1 LDQVREA
8 IRANTINVVDKIKFQ
23 EASDLTASTSHL
35 IPPHGGELVD
45 LIAQPERIAE
55 LKSHSKEW
63 PSWDLTGRQLCDL
76 ELLLTGGFSPLR
88 GFMTRA
94 DYEGVCH
101 NMRLANGTLWPMP
114 ITLDVTEEFAKKLTP
129 GTSKVALRDPEGVM
143 LAVLNV
149 EEVWQPDRKAEV
161 QAVFAS
167 TSAAHPGADY
177 TINKANPWYVGGT
190 LEGIQIPS
198 HYDFRNI
205 RLTPAEVRA
214 EFARVGW
221 RRAVAFQ
228 TRNPMHRAHVE
239 LAFRAAKQVE
249 ANLLIHPVV
258 GMTKPGD
265 VDYYTRVRCY
275 QLLLSKFPQSTA
287 KLSLLP
293 LAMRMG
299 GPREAIWHALI
310 RKNHGCSHFIV
321 GRDHAGPGSDPAT
334 KKPFYGPYE
343 AQEVFKK
350 HEADIG
356 VTMVPFNMMVYLEGQ
371 DKYVPDDEVKN
382 GDRVLNISGTELRQ
396 RLNEGREIPAW
407 FTYPEVVSELRR
419 SFPPRHKQGVTI
431 FFTGLSGSG
440 KSTIAN
446 VLLTKFLETGGRPVT
461 LLDGDLVRKN
471 LSSELGFSKEHRDIN
486 IRRIGYV
493 ASEITK
499 NGGIAIC
506 APIAPY
512 DATRKHVRQLIEPY
526 GGFIL
531 VHIATS
537 VDVCEQR
544 DRKGLYAK
552 ARAGILKEFTG
563 ISDPY
568 EVPAD
573 AEVTINTGDLSA
585 EEAAQEI
592 ILHLEREGFIGTA
605 AESI

>member
-1 LDQVREA
+1 M
-8 IRANTINVVDKIKFQ
+8 
-23 EASDLTASTSHL
+23 TASTSHL
-35 IPPHGGELVD
+35 TSPHRGELIN
-45 LIAQPERIAE
+45 LITQPERIAE
-55 LKSHSKEW
+55 LKAHSKEW

-76 ELLLTGGFSPLR
+76 ELLITGAFSPLQ
-88 GFMTRA
+88 GFMTRV

-101 NMRLANGTLWPMP
+101 NMRLANGVLWPMP
-114 ITLDVTEEFAKKLTP
+114 IILDVTEEFAKKLIP
-129 GTSKVALRDPEGVM
+129 GTSRVALRDPEGVM
-143 LAVLNV
+143 LAVLHV
-149 EEVWQPDRKAEV
+149 EDVWQPDRNAEA

-177 TINKANPWYVGGT
+177 AINKANPWYVGGKIEAT
-190 LEGIQIPS
+190 QIPF
-198 HYDFRNI
+198 HYDFRNL

-221 RRAVAFQ
+221 RRVVAFQ

-310 RKNHGCSHFIV
+310 RKNYGCTHFIV
-321 GRDHAGPGSDPAT
+321 GRDHAGPGKDT
-334 KKPFYGPYE
+334 DGKPFYGPYE

-356 VTMVPFNMMVYLEGQ
+356 VTMVPFNMMVYLEDQ
-371 DKYVPDDEVKN
+371 DKYVPDDEVKK

-407 FTYPEVVSELRR
+407 FTYPEVVAELRR

-446 VLLTKFLETGGRPVT
+446 VLMTKFLETGGRPV
-461 LLDGDLVRKN
+461 
-471 LSSELGFSKEHRDIN
+471 
-486 IRRIGYV
+486 
-493 ASEITK
+493 
-499 NGGIAIC
+499 
-506 APIAPY
+506 
-512 DATRKHVRQLIEPY
+512 
-526 GGFIL
+526 
-531 VHIATS
+531 
-537 VDVCEQR
+537 
-544 DRKGLYAK
+544 
-552 ARAGILKEFTG
+552 
-563 ISDPY
+563 
-568 EVPAD
+568 
-573 AEVTINTGDLSA
+573 
-585 EEAAQEI
+585 
-592 ILHLEREGFIGTA
+592 
-605 AESI
+605 

>member
-1 LDQVREA
+1 M
-8 IRANTINVVDKIKFQ
+8 
-23 EASDLTASTSHL
+23 TAATSHL
-35 IPPHGGELVD
+35 IPPHGGELVQ
-45 LIAQPERIAE
+45 LIAQPERSAE
-55 LKSHSKEW
+55 LKAHSKEW

-76 ELLLTGGFSPLR
+76 ELLVTGGFSPLR

-114 ITLDVTEEFAKKLTP
+114 VTLDVTEEFAKKLTP

-143 LAVLNV
+143 LAVLHV
-149 EEVWQPDRKAEV
+149 EEVWQPDRKAEA
-161 QAVFAS
+161 QSVFAS

-177 TINKANPWYVGGT
+177 AINKSNPWYVGGKIEAT
-190 LEGIQIPS
+190 QIPS
-198 HYDFRNI
+198 HYDFRNL

-221 RRAVAFQ
+221 RKVVAFQ

-275 QLLLSKFPQSTA
+275 QLLLAKFPQSTA

-310 RKNHGCSHFIV
+310 RKNHGVTHFIV
-321 GRDHAGPGSDPAT
+321 GRDHAGPGNDT
-334 KKPFYGPYE
+334 NGKPFYGPYE

-356 VTMVPFNMMVYLEGQ
+356 VTMVPFNMMVYLEDQ
-371 DKYVPDDEVKN
+371 DKYVPDDEVKK

-396 RLNEGREIPAW
+396 RLNEGRDIPAW
-407 FTYPEVVSELRR
+407 FTYPEVVAELRR

-531 VHIATS
+531 VHIATG

-573 AEVTINTGDLSA
+573 AEVTINTGDLSP

-605 AESI
+605 AESV

>member
-1 LDQVREA
+1 M
-8 IRANTINVVDKIKFQ
+8 
-23 EASDLTASTSHL
+23 TASISHL
-35 IPPHGGELVD
+35 VPPHGGELVQ
-45 LIAQPERIAE
+45 LNAQPDNVAE
-55 LKSHSKEW
+55 LKAHSKQW
-63 PSWDLTGRQLCDL
+63 PSWDLTARQLCDL

-88 GFMTRA
+88 GFMTQT
-94 DYEGVCH
+94 DYDGVCH
-101 NMRLANGTLWPMP
+101 NMRLASGILWPMP
-114 ITLDVTEEFAKKLTP
+114 VTLDVTEEFAGKLTA
-129 GTSKVALRDPEGVM
+129 GTSRVALRDPEGVM
-143 LAVLNV
+143 LGVLHV
-149 EEVWQPDRKAEV
+149 EDVWQPDRKAEA

-167 TSAAHPGADY
+167 TSSAHPGADY
-177 TINKANPWYVGGT
+177 AINKANPWYVGGKI
-190 LEGIQIPS
+190 EGMQIPS
-198 HYDFRNI
+198 HYDFRNL

-214 EFARVGW
+214 EFAREGW
-221 RRAVAFQ
+221 RRVVAFQ

-265 VDYYTRVRCY
+265 VDYFTRVRCY

-321 GRDHAGPGSDPAT
+321 GRDHAGPGKDSDG
-334 KKPFYGPYE
+334 KPFYGPYE
-343 AQEVFKK
+343 AQEVFRKYQT
-350 HEADIG
+350 DIG
-356 VTMVPFNMMVYLEGQ
+356 VTMVPFNMMVYLEDQ

-407 FTYPEVVSELRR
+407 FTYPEVVAELRR

-446 VLLTKFLETGGRPVT
+446 VLLTKFLEMGGRPVT
-461 LLDGDLVRKN
+461 LLDGDLVRKH

-512 DATRKHVRQLIEPY
+512 DATRKHVRQMIEPY

-531 VHIATS
+531 VHVATS
-537 VDVCEQR
+537 VEVCEQR

-573 AEVTINTGDLSA
+573 AEVTINTGELSP

-605 AESI
+605 AESV

>member
-1 LDQVREA
+1 M
-8 IRANTINVVDKIKFQ
+8 
-23 EASDLTASTSHL
+23 TASTSHL
-35 IPPHGGELVD
+35 IPPHGGELID
-45 LIAQPERIAE
+45 LIVQSERIAE
-55 LKSHSKEW
+55 LKAHSKGW

-76 ELLLTGGFSPLR
+76 ELLITGGFSPLR
-88 GFMTRA
+88 GFMSRA
-94 DYEGVCH
+94 DYDGVCH
-101 NMRLANGTLWPMP
+101 NMRLASGVLWPMP
-114 ITLDVTEEFAKKLTP
+114 ITLDVAEEFAKKLTP

-143 LAVLNV
+143 LAILNV
-149 EEVWQPDRKAEV
+149 EEVWQPDRKAEA

-177 TINKANPWYVGGT
+177 AMNKANPWYVGGKID
-190 LEGIQIPS
+190 GIQIPS
-198 HYDFRNI
+198 HYDFRNL
-205 RLTPAEVRA
+205 RLTPAEMRA

-275 QLLLSKFPQSTA
+275 QLLLPKFPQSTA

-299 GPREAIWHALI
+299 GPREAILHALI

-321 GRDHAGPGSDPAT
+321 GRDHAGPGKDT
-334 KKPFYGPYE
+334 DGKPFYGPYE

-356 VTMVPFNMMVYLEGQ
+356 VTMVPFNMMVYLE
-371 DKYVPDDEVKN
+371 DKDQYVPDNEVTN
-382 GDRVLNISGTELRQ
+382 GSRVLNISGTELRD
-396 RLNEGREIPAW
+396 RLNEGRDIPSW
-407 FTYPEVVSELRR
+407 FTYPEVVHELRR
-419 SFPPRHKQGVTI
+419 SYPPRHKQGVTI

-446 VLLTKFLETGGRPVT
+446 VLVTKFLEAGGRPVT
-461 LLDGDLVRKN
+461 LLDGDLVRKH

-512 DATRKHVRQLIEPY
+512 DATRKAVRGMIEPV

-537 VDVCEQR
+537 VETCEQR

-568 EVPAD
+568 EEPKD
-573 AEVTINTGDLSA
+573 AEVVIDTAELSP
-585 EEAAQEI
+585 EEAAQAI
-592 ILHLEREGFIGTA
+592 ILHLEREGFIGVNGQSA
-605 AESI
+605 